1 MDPAAP
7 AAIAGLAQVAL
18 TMADVPRALAF
29 YRDTLGLRLL
39 FSAGPDLAFLEA
51 GGVRLML
58 TTPRGHGE
66 AGRNSLLDFRVGDL
80 AVTYA
85 AVVARGAVPE
95 RAPAL
100 TARLP
105 DLELWMAFL
114 RDPEGNLVGLMSEVR
129 GSA

>member
-1 MDPAAP
+1 MDSASPAATP
-7 AAIAGLAQVAL
+7 GLAQVAL
-18 TMADVPRALAF
+18 TMADVPAALVF
-29 YRDTLGLRLL
+29 YRDILGLRLL

-66 AGRNSLLDFRVGDL
+66 PGKNSVLCFRVADL
-80 AVTYA
+80 AATYA
-85 AVVARGAVPE
+85 AVVARGAAPE

-105 DLELWMAFL
+105 DHELWMAFV

-129 GSA
+129 APA